1 MKKQIYYAD
10 LTPCDNMDDYKE
22 AAFVPQFVL
31 DDTKKFDTKPPIG
44 VVQLATHLGWCIV
57 AKWYNNGSTRIY
69 GGTEDAIRAGVSILG
84 GCCDSGDCGYAF
96 GEEKIFP
103 KKVSEKDV
111 SVFDG
116 YTTEI
121 LLRMEQKEE
130 IKVQGTDETFATQ
143 ATNSLKIEDLKNGD
157 FVAFDYNGNTAVTR
171 LTSDDGDFMYAVGLW
186 HDSNL
191 VGDVDAIWY
200 ADNLKD
206 VNSVSPI
213 TNLHYVT
220 IDEVKR
226 YVNAL
231 TESFEI
237 REQMQRESEPK
248 MLPDCVTTED
258 YIKSLTNKLTL
269 TLQAKNHDYNS
280 AFSEMFDELGIDYA
294 YGKLREKMN
303 RIKVLRSKPNMVKN
317 EGLEDALLDT
327 AGYAILT
334 LVELKKRKSNDTH

>member
-1 MKKQIYYAD
+1 MEYHEIGERFEYDGVVLEVINYKNVKADCSCCYFKNCSCSVSEMKCTSTLRLDNKGVIYKLIEQCKPKVNNNMKKQIYYAD

-31 DDTKKFDTKPPIG
+31 NDTKEFDTKPPIG
-44 VVQLATHLGWCIV
+44 VVQLATRLGWCIV

-96 GEEKIFP
+96 GEEKIFS

-121 LLRMEQKEE
+121 LLRMEQKTE
-130 IKVQGTDETFATQ
+130 INVEGTNKTFATQ
-143 ATNSLKIEDLKNGD
+143 ATNNQSDEEIYGSLLD
-157 FVAFDYNGNTAVTR
+157 
-171 LTSDDGDFMYAVGLW
+171 
-186 HDSNL
+186 
-191 VGDVDAIWY
+191 
-200 ADNLKD
+200 
-206 VNSVSPI
+206 
-213 TNLHYVT
+213 
-220 IDEVKR
+220 
-226 YVNAL
+226 
-231 TESFEI
+231 
-237 REQMQRESEPK
+237 
-248 MLPDCVTTED
+248 
-258 YIKSLTNKLTL
+258 KLFKTYK
-269 TLQAKNHDYNS
+269 AKNHDYSN

-303 RIKVLRSKPNMVKN
+303 RIKVLRNKPNMVEN

-334 LVELKKRKSNDTH
+334 LVELKKRKK

>member
-1 MKKQIYYAD
+1 MKYLEIE
-10 LTPCDNMDDYKE
+10 N
-22 AAFVPQFVL
+22 
-31 DDTKKFDTKPPIG
+31 KKD
-44 VVQLATHLGWCIV
+44 
-57 AKWYNNGSTRIY
+57 
-69 GGTEDAIRAGVSILG
+69 
-84 GCCDSGDCGYAF
+84 
-96 GEEKIFP
+96 
-103 KKVSEKDV
+103 
-111 SVFDG
+111 
-116 YTTEI
+116 
-121 LLRMEQKEE
+121 MEQKEE
-130 IKVQGTDETFATQ
+130 IKVQGTSYTFATQ
-143 ATNSLKIEDLKNGD
+143 ETNSLKIEDLKNGD

-200 ADNLKD
+200 ADNLED

-231 TESFEI
+231 TESFER
-237 REQMQRESEPK
+237 REQIQRESEPK

-258 YIKSLTNKLTL
+258 YIKSLTNKLAL

-303 RIKVLRSKPNMVKN
+303 RIKVLRNQPNMVEN

-334 LVELKKRKSNDTH
+334 LVELKKRKGDDKSE